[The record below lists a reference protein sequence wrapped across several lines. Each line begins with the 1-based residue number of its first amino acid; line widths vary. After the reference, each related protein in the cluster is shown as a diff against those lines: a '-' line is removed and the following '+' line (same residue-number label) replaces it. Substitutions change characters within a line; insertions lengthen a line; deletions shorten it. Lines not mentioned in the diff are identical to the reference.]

1 MKENDIYTALTAGS
15 PLPTSAGIRVY
26 PVMMP
31 QNVAMPAI
39 RYQRVG
45 VAPTASLDGDSGKDL
60 VRFQI
65 DCFAETYAA
74 VKTLAVEVRA
84 ALTAIGALFVGDIDG
99 YEADAKLY
107 RETLDYS
114 IWTD

>member
-1 MKENDIYTALTAGS
+1 MKENDIYNALSAGS
-15 PLPTSAGIRVY
+15 PAPTSAGVRVY
-26 PVMMP
+26 PVRMP
-31 QNVAMPAI
+31 QDVSMPAI
-39 RYQRVG
+39 CYQRVG
-45 VAPTASLDGDSGKDL
+45 VTPTSSLDGDSGKDL

-65 DCFAETYAA
+65 DCYAETYAA
-74 VKTLAVEVRA
+74 MKTLAAEVRV
-84 ALTAIGALFVGDIDG
+84 ALTAIGALFVSDIDG

>member
-1 MKENDIYTALTAGS
+1 VKENDIYTALASGS
-15 PLPTSAGIRVY
+15 PLPTSAGVRVY
-26 PVMMP
+26 PVLMP
-31 QNVAMPAI
+31 QGVTMPAI

-45 VAPTASLDGDSGKDL
+45 VVPTSSLDGDSGKDL

-65 DCFAETYAA
+65 DCFAGTYAA
-74 VKTLAVEVRA
+74 VKALAVEVRA
-84 ALTAIGALFVGDIDG
+84 ALTAIGALFVSDIDG
-99 YEADAKLY
+99 YEDDTKLY

>member
-1 MKENDIYTALTAGS
+1 MKENDIHAALASGS
-15 PLPTSAGIRVY
+15 PAPTSAGDRVY
-26 PVMMP
+26 PVLMP
-31 QNVAMPAI
+31 QGVGMPAI

-45 VAPTASLDGDSGKDL
+45 VASTSSLDGDSGKDL

-74 VKTLAVEVRA
+74 VKALAVEVRT
-84 ALTAIGALFVGDIDG
+84 ALTAIGALFVSDIDG